1 MGVRARDRGQSE
13 VEFLNTAHELEMFT
27 IRAAH
32 NENVIPKRYRLTLG
46 KDLMTSVRTIHANI
60 VYANSLNPL
69 NVKDEEQR
77 AHTYQLRYDRQKRA
91 YIELQNLFA
100 IMRVVSELLP
110 VKDTVL
116 EEWTGLVLK
125 EEKVLKA
132 WIASDKKRFS

>member
-77 AHTYQLRYDRQKRA
+77 AHTYQLRYDHQKRA

-100 IMRVVSELLP
+100 IMRIVSEILP
-110 VKDTVL
+110 EKDTVL

-125 EEKVLKA
+125 EESVLKA
-132 WIASDKKRFS
+132 WIASDKKRFT

>member
-13 VEFLNTAHELEMFT
+13 IEFLNTAHELEMFT

-60 VYANSLNPL
+60 TYANSLNPL

-77 AHTYQLRYDRQKRA
+77 GEITHKTFYNDQK
-91 YIELQNLFA
+91 
-100 IMRVVSELLP
+100 
-110 VKDTVL
+110 
-116 EEWTGLVLK
+116 GK
-125 EEKVLKA
+125 EERK
-132 WIASDKKRFS
+132 